1 MPEALSSKGSFME
14 LYRGLIY
21 GALGNFTDMEGSFT
35 GALWSFTDL
44 YRAQSELPLM
54 ENCVHHS
61 CVAGNYFYYKPLR
74 HVHVVTNGL

>member
-1 MPEALSSKGSFME
+1 ME

-44 YRAQSELPLM
+44 YRAQPELPLM
-54 ENCVHHS
+54 EKCEVI
-61 CVAGNYFYYKPLR
+61 
-74 HVHVVTNGL
+74 HVLHEITL